1 MSKHFP
7 KPYEPLGG
15 YVKVELDLSNYATTA
30 GLERATGVN
39 TSNVA
44 AKPDLASW
52 KAEIDKIDEDKFRQS
67 KQCSK

>member
-7 KPYEPLGG
+7 KLYEPLGG

-39 TSNVA
+39 TSNLA
-44 AKPDLASW
+44 AKPDLAS
-52 KAEIDKIDEDKFRQS
+52 
-67 KQCSK
+67 

>member
-1 MSKHFP
+1 MSKYFP

-15 YVKVELDLSNYATTA
+15 YVKIGLDLSNYATKA
-30 GLERATGVN
+30 GLEWATRVN
-39 TSNVA
+39 TSNLA